1 MRHRNGCDLHL
12 SAARVTAR
20 QPTEA
25 AAPTASG
32 QDPPGRWKGLAILAV
47 AMLLAMTT
55 WFSATA
61 VVPQLEAE
69 WSLSSAQ
76 SAWLTI
82 AVQLGFVAGA
92 VASAVLG
99 LADRIPPRRLM
110 LYGAIGAAGC
120 NVLLLTGP
128 PVILAAVLRAGTG
141 ACLAGVYPPAMK
153 VMATWFRYGRGTALG
168 VMVGALTLGSATPHL
183 VNGLGGLD
191 WRIVITTT
199 SALTVAG
206 GAIAEF
212 TGEDGPF
219 PFPSGSFDL
228 NQAWKASTSRGV
240 LLASAGYFGHM
251 WELYAMWAWFA
262 VFYRQVLQDAG
273 VGDPG
278 RDAALATFAV
288 IGVGA
293 LGCLAGGVLG
303 DRWGRSNTT
312 SLSMA
317 ISGTCAILIGLTLT
331 LPPIVALII
340 GLVWGFWVVADS
352 AQFSTVVTEVVDQEY
367 VGTAVTLQLAVGF
380 TLTVATL
387 WLVPVLVD
395 ALTWRWAFAV
405 LAIGPAGGIIA
416 MLRLRGLPEAA
427 RIAGGSG

>member
-1 MRHRNGCDLHL
+1 VRSRQ
-12 SAARVTAR
+12 SATDAS
-20 QPTEA
+20 
-25 AAPTASG
+25 APNAKR
-32 QDPPGRWKGLAILAV
+32 DPPGRWRGLTILA
-47 AMLLAMTT
+47 AALLLGMTT

-61 VVPQLEAE
+61 VVPQLEAL

-82 AVQLGFVAGA
+82 AVQMGFVAGA

-110 LYGAIGAAGC
+110 LYGAIGAASC
-120 NVLLLTGP
+120 NLLLLADP
-128 PVILAAVLRAGTG
+128 PVAVAILLRAGTG

-153 VMATWFRYGRGTALG
+153 VMSMWFRHRRGTALG

-199 SALTVAG
+199 SALTLTG

-212 TGEDGPF
+212 VGDDGPY
-219 PFPSGSFDL
+219 PFPRGAFNL
-228 NQAWKASTSRGV
+228 GQAWQASTSRGA

-262 VFYRQVLQDAG
+262 VFYGEVLQRAG
-273 VGDPG
+273 AANPG

-303 DRWGRSNTT
+303 DRWGRSATT

-317 ISGTCAILIGLTLT
+317 ISGACALMIGLALT
-331 LPPIVALII
+331 LPPIVALVI
-340 GLVWGFWVVADS
+340 GLIWGFWVVADS

-367 VGTAVTLQLAVGF
+367 VGTALTLQLAVGF
-380 TLTVATL
+380 TLTVATI
-387 WLVPVLVD
+387 WLVPVLVKM
-395 ALTWRWAFAV
+395 LTWRWAFAV
-405 LAIGPAGGIIA
+405 LAIGPVVGIAA
-416 MLRLRGLPEAA
+416 MLRLRRSPEAA
-427 RIAGGSG
+427 HIAEGRG